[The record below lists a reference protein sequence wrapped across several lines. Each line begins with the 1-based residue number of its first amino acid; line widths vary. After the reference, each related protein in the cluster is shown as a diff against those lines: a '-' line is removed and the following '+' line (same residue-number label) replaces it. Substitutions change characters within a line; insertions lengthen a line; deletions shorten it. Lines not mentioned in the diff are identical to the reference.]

1 MLIEFKFMPW
11 IYHHLSLCQKEKE
24 RHFPRK
30 EACKY
35 TLLVHV
41 MSLEVG
47 FAMHLKES
55 VDSASDGGYSFIPP
69 GTRPSNSAD
78 WNGIPYYLV
87 DGLLKINSYSK
98 GIIIHVIQH
107 YGRTCYSSIQCYDR
121 RGADCPIK
129 DEFDLWYLHSLLQ
142 MHLINQGNHGN
153 PYLPN
158 RLRLCL

>member
-1 MLIEFKFMPW
+1 MNLNLCPEFIITSRCARKR
-11 IYHHLSLCQKEKE
+11 E

-78 WNGIPYYLV
+78 CNGIPYYIV
-87 DGLLKINSYSK
+87 DGSLKINSYSK

-121 RGADCPIK
+121 RGRIAQSK
-129 DEFDLWYLHSLLQ
+129 
-142 MHLINQGNHGN
+142 MNLI
-153 PYLPN
+153 
-158 RLRLCL
+158 CDICIASSKCI

>member
-55 VDSASDGGYSFIPP
+55 VDSASEWDIPLSLRGRGLRTVQIETGY
-69 GTRPSNSAD
+69 
-78 WNGIPYYLV
+78 L
-87 DGLLKINSYSK
+87 
-98 GIIIHVIQH
+98 II
-107 YGRTCYSSIQCYDR
+107 
-121 RGADCPIK
+121 
-129 DEFDLWYLHSLLQ
+129 
-142 MHLINQGNHGN
+142 
-153 PYLPN
+153 
-158 RLRLCL
+158 